1 MSCDPVLARA
11 GDALPLLFEYRLP
24 PAQGQSPDEG
34 EPVPLT
40 GLQSR
45 AEFRTKDNAAVLLT
59 LTEGAG
65 LTTAGPDG
73 AHTIALLA
81 TATQTLALA
90 PPSGALR
97 WDVNLAIRVFDPLD
111 VAGTSRT
118 IADATV
124 TVRALEV
131 SAP

>member
-1 MSCDPVLARA
+1 MSCDPIFARA
-11 GDALPLLFEYRLP
+11 GDALPLLFEYRMP

-45 AEFRTKDNAAVLLT
+45 AEFRTRPENKVLLT

-73 AHTIALLA
+73 SHTIALLA
-81 TATQTLALA
+81 TATQTLQLA
-90 PPSGALR
+90 PPDGTPR

-111 VAGTSRT
+111 IAGTSRT
-118 IADATV
+118 IVDATV

-131 SAP
+131 SSP

>member
-1 MSCDPVLARA
+1 MSCDPIMARA
-11 GDALPLLFEYRLP
+11 GDALPLLFEYRMP
-24 PAQGQSPDEG
+24 PAQGLPPDEG

-45 AEFRTKDNAAVLLT
+45 AEFRTKDNASVLLI

-65 LTTAGPDG
+65 LTTAGPEG
-73 AHTIALLA
+73 AHTIAMLA
-81 TATQTLALA
+81 TASQTVTLA
-90 PPSGALR
+90 PPSGLLR
-97 WDVNLAIRVFDPLD
+97 WDVNLAVRVFDPLD

>member
-1 MSCDPVLARA
+1 MSCDPVFARA
-11 GDALPLLFEYRLP
+11 GDALPLILEYRMP
-24 PAQGQSPDEG
+24 PAQGQAADAG
-34 EPVPLT
+34 DPVPLN

-45 AEFRTKDNAAVLLT
+45 AEFRRKDSNAVLLT

-65 LTTAGPDG
+65 LTTAGPEG

-81 TATQTLALA
+81 DATQTLALA
-90 PPSGALR
+90 PPGGSAK

-118 IADATV
+118 IVDATV

-131 SAP
+131 SSP

>member
-1 MSCDPVLARA
+1 MSCDPIFARA
-11 GDALPLLFEYRLP
+11 GDALPLLLEYRMP
-24 PAQGQSPDEG
+24 PAQGQPPDEG

-45 AEFRTKDNAAVLLT
+45 AEFRTRPDNKVLLT

-73 AHTIALLA
+73 SHTIALLA
-81 TATQTLALA
+81 ATTHTLQLA
-90 PPSGALR
+90 PPAGTPR

-111 VAGTSRT
+111 IAGTSRT
-118 IADATV
+118 IVDATV

-131 SAP
+131 SSP

>member
-1 MSCDPVLARA
+1 MSCEPFFARA
-11 GDALPLLFEYRLP
+11 GDALPRLFEYRLKP
-24 PAQGQSPDEG
+24 PQGLPPEEG

-45 AEFRTKDNAAVLLT
+45 AEFRTKDNETVLLT

-65 LTTAGPDG
+65 LTTAGPEG
-73 AHTIALLA
+73 AHTIAMLA

-90 PPSGALR
+90 PPSGSLR

-111 VAGTSRT
+111 VVGTSRT

-131 SAP
+131 SSP

>member
-1 MSCDPVLARA
+1 MSCDPIFARA
-11 GDALPLLFEYRLP
+11 GDALPLLFDYRLP
-24 PAQGQSPDEG
+24 PEQGQSPDEG
-34 EPVPLT
+34 DPVPLT
-40 GLQSR
+40 GLESR
-45 AEFRTKDNAAVLLT
+45 AEFRDRTSNAVLLT

-73 AHTIALLA
+73 ENTIALLA

-90 PPSGALR
+90 PPPGVPR

-111 VAGTSRT
+111 IAGTSRT
-118 IADATV
+118 IVDATV

-131 SAP
+131 SSP